1 MQIRALAY
9 VVAESAAPESWA
21 AFGERVVG
29 LQAINL
35 SGGSLAL
42 KADER
47 LGRIFIDPGACD
59 RYAVTGWEVANAK
72 AFEVALADFARAG
85 VAVELV
91 EGVQAHGRGFMRLA
105 RFCDPAGNRH
115 ELGWG
120 YRSDFARFVS
130 PVGVREFVT
139 GPLGMGHVVLPA
151 PNFDEVQAFFT
162 DVMGLGLA
170 DLMIHRPAGSEGPAQ
185 RIHFMHCGNP
195 RHHSLALFEGAAAS
209 GCVHMMLE
217 YGSLDEVGMAMDRLA
232 QEGGKLTAT
241 LGRHTNDGVISFY
254 CATPGGFSIEL
265 GYGGRLINWD
275 DHSVFEST
283 SVSLWGHDFSL
294 GF

>member
-9 VVAESAAPESWA
+9 VVAESAAPEAWA

-29 LQAINL
+29 LQAVNL
-35 SGGSLAL
+35 GGGRLAL

-47 LGRIFIDPGACD
+47 LGRIFVDPGACD
-59 RYAVTGWEVANAK
+59 RYAVTGWEVADAK

-130 PVGVREFVT
+130 PVGVRKFVT

>member
-9 VVAESAAPESWA
+9 VVAESAAPEAWA

-29 LQAINL
+29 LQAVNL
-35 SGGSLAL
+35 SGGRLAL

-59 RYAVTGWEVANAK
+59 RYAVTGWEVADAK
-72 AFEVALADFARAG
+72 AFEGALSEFARVG

-91 EGVQAHGRGFMRLA
+91 EGAQAHARGFMRLA

-265 GYGGRLINWD
+265 GYGGRLINWN

>member
-9 VVAESAAPESWA
+9 IVAESAAPENWA

-29 LQAINL
+29 LQAVPL
-35 SGGSLAL
+35 DGGRLAL

-47 LGRIFIDPGACD
+47 LGRIFVDPASCD
-59 RYAVTGWEVANAK
+59 RYAVTGWEVANEK
-72 AFEVALADFARAG
+72 AFEAALAEFAHAG
-85 VAVELV
+85 VAVEV
-91 EGVQAHGRGFMRLA
+91 VHGAQAHARGFSALA
-105 RFCDPAGNRH
+105 RFRDPAGNKH

-130 PVGVREFVT
+130 PIGVRGFVT
-139 GPLGMGHVVLPA
+139 GALGMGHVVLPA

-162 DVMGLGLA
+162 EVMGLGLA
-170 DLMIHRPAGSEGPAQ
+170 DLMIHHPAGNDGPAQ
-185 RIHFMHCGNP
+185 RIHFFHCGNP
-195 RHHSLALFEGAAAS
+195 RHHSLALFEGAVPA

-217 YGSLDEVGMAMDRLA
+217 YASIDDVGMAMDRLTT
-232 QEGGKLTAT
+232 EGGKLTAT

-265 GYGGRLINWD
+265 GYGGRLIDWD

-283 SVSLWGHDFSL
+283 SVSLWGHDFSI